1 VSAGRLILSE
11 SRFLRY
17 LTFCLFYV
25 SQGIPAGVM
34 IIGVPAWAAASGA
47 SSATVASLAAAPYL
61 VASFKFL
68 IGPIVDRYT
77 FPAMGRRRPWL
88 IGAQSVMTLAWVGAA
103 ALAPGP
109 ADTSLLVLVA
119 AMVGIS
125 TAVQDVAA
133 DALSVDLLQDGE
145 EGPASAYMF
154 GGAIV
159 SMAASGAASGYLLQH
174 YGSSVAFLAFLP
186 VIAIVTLYA
195 ILILERPGERR
206 FPWSEGE
213 ESPIDKEVQAE
224 RWWPIMREAV
234 VNLFGRDSLIFIV
247 SSLAAGLAAGLVVPM
262 WPLFATQTAGYDAT
276 SYTALNS
283 AINLPTTL
291 GCVALGGVLNP
302 RLGVRNVVAAVL
314 LLDTLMYV
322 GMWLYTGV
330 FASPWVFIAIMV
342 ATSITGTMR
351 QIGQQALRID
361 LSTARVGATQM
372 TIYNSLGNLTLSAGV
387 GLFATLGGLA
397 ALDRNLA
404 AVAAIS
410 AVAAVLTLLLRVGG
424 RAPQRA

>member
-1 VSAGRLILSE
+1 MSAGRLVLSE

-17 LTFCLFYV
+17 LTFTLFYI
-25 SQGIPAGVM
+25 SQGVPAGVM

-68 IGPIVDRYT
+68 MGPFLDRYT
-77 FPAMGRRRPWL
+77 FPAMGRRRPWV
-88 IGAQSVMTLAWVGAA
+88 IGAQSVMTLAWVAA
-103 ALAPGP
+103 ATLSPGP
-109 ADTSLLVLVA
+109 LDTSLLVLVGV
-119 AMVGIS
+119 MVGVS

-145 EGPASAYMF
+145 EGPASAFMF

-174 YGSSVAFLAFLP
+174 YGSSIAFLAFLP
-186 VIAIVTLYA
+186 VIGLVTLYA

-213 ESPIDKEVQAE
+213 ESPIDKAVQAE
-224 RWWPIMREAV
+224 RWWPILREAV
-234 VNLFGRDSLIFIV
+234 GNLLSRDSLIFV
-247 SSLAAGLAAGLVVPM
+247 VASLAAGLAAGLVVPL

-276 SYTALNS
+276 GYTALNS
-283 AINLPTTL
+283 AINLPVTFA
-291 GCVALGGVLNP
+291 CVALGGVLNP

-322 GMWLYTGV
+322 GMWLYTGA
-330 FASPWVFIAIMV
+330 FASPPVFIAIMV
-342 ATSITGTMR
+342 ATSLTGTLR

-372 TIYNSLGNLTLSAGV
+372 TIYNSLGNFTISTGAA
-387 GLFATLGGLA
+387 LFAALGGIA

-404 AVAAIS
+404 VVAAIS
-410 AVAAVLTLLLRVGG
+410 AVAAVLTLLLRIGG
-424 RAPQRA
+424 RAPKSA